1 MVISKF
7 ITLISSWTIKYTYI
21 SGSFARISRYT
32 QFWATVRNDTPPC
45 PSSFAKHHTQPWNSA
60 DLQLPQIAGSSDAWN
75 LPSRITTCPRVVP
88 FANHAT
94 VIGIVWS
101 NHSCKGSVV
110 FCCLHLLKHVK
121 FSPNRNIHRKSK
133 THPQKQP
140 SRTPSWKPR
149 QENNINKIQG
159 EGWPKGFSG
168 V

>member
-1 MVISKF
+1 MISKF
-7 ITLISSWTIKYTYI
+7 ITLISSWTIKYT
-21 SGSFARISRYT
+21 FFRIICQNKPLHAVWSHSKKRHLP
-32 QFWATVRNDTPPC
+32 RR

-94 VIGIVWS
+94 VFGIVWS

-159 EGWPKGFSG
+159 EGWPKKKSG